1 MKISKLALIA
11 LLGGALM
18 AFGCG
23 SDSGTGGAGAGGD
36 GGAGGAGGEG
46 GSGGAPGVD
55 DPCEGSPSCV
65 FCPADSLDPVLATFL
80 PDGLTAPIIFTA
92 APTAAP
98 VAGEDVTIDI
108 DAETFIAG
116 LAVAVSLSV
125 TEGGTTTYVATG
137 SADTAEIDIPL
148 QTVMGAANED
158 LVIELGAGSG
168 DFLVDKAAPLSSLST
183 RVAAGAG
190 KPHRQG
196 PGLEGL
202 ARLPLAPPGNP
213 RHDSQRRPHGHG
225 LAGSH
230 GPSATGMRPP
240 QEDASHPDAGA
251 YAVEAAATSE
261 PASRATSNGPS
272 EAPGIR
278 RSVTCTIG

>member
-1 MKISKLALIA
+1 MKISKLALFA

-18 AFGCG
+18 AFGCD

-168 DFLVDKAAPLSSLST
+168 DFLVDVDATEIVVTLDEALINMAVTAPLPLDLTIDATATGPCELS
-183 RVAAGAG
+183 
-190 KPHRQG
+190 G
-196 PGLEGL
+196 PGVTI
-202 ARLPLAPPGNP
+202 PVPAPTN
-213 RHDSQRRPHGHG
+213 
-225 LAGSH
+225 
-230 GPSATGMRPP
+230 
-240 QEDASHPDAGA
+240 
-251 YAVEAAATSE
+251 
-261 PASRATSNGPS
+261 
-272 EAPGIR
+272 
-278 RSVTCTIG
+278 